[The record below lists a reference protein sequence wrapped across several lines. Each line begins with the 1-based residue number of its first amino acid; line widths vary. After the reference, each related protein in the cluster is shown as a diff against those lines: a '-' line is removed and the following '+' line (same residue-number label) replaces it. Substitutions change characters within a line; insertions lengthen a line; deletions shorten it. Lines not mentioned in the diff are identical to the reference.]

1 MLVGIDLVV
10 KRGSKLLERMNAI
23 LNRGHLHIT
32 ELCKACRLGIKR
44 LYRGTHDVLLYLIL
58 EHKDLSL
65 GGKELVECDLLLL
78 HHELLLEGLYHSIAV
93 LFLSGSGKRVVGLE
107 ILNFLLQSVQ
117 LFLCWH
123 IVLSVRTIFLLS
135 DEVLLLFNNFPEEV
149 VAEVLLKLGI

>member
-65 GGKELVECDLLLL
+65 GGKELVESDLLLL

-93 LFLSGSGKRVVGLE
+93 LFLSGSGKRVVGLK
-107 ILNFLLQSVQ
+107 ILNLLLQ
-117 LFLCWH
+117 C
-123 IVLSVRTIFLLS
+123 I
-135 DEVLLLFNNFPEEV
+135 
-149 VAEVLLKLGI
+149 